1 MMIRRKGRMNR
12 VQGFTFLELII
23 VMCLIAILA
32 IVALDNYRSV
42 LVQAERV
49 TIEQNINM
57 LQNSASTLVAEA
69 IVTGETAAMAR
80 YHKANPMRFL
90 LKPPS
95 NYLGEFNQPDLSE
108 IPSGNWYFD
117 IALEH
122 LVYVLK
128 YPDRVEIQVS
138 DPKRLIFQLKLSYKD
153 KNQDGIYQQT
163 HDRLNGLVLEPLIPY
178 DWLKQ
183 E

>member
-1 MMIRRKGRMNR
+1 MMSRRECRNSR
-12 VQGFTFLELII
+12 VQGFTFLELIL

-42 LVQAERV
+42 LAQAERV

-69 IVTGETAAMAR
+69 IVTGEAEALAS
-80 YHKANPMRFL
+80 YHKANPMHFL

-95 NYLGEFNQPDLSE
+95 NYLGEFSQPNLSDMS
-108 IPSGNWYFD
+108 SGNWYFD
-117 IALEH
+117 TASEC

-128 YPDRVEIQVS
+128 YPNKVEIQVP

-163 HDRLNGLVLEPLIPY
+163 QDRLNGLVLEPLIPY